1 LKQGVGEFWQATVRR
16 KDQTIV
22 YELKLASG
30 FGFVLRCSSC
40 PDSINR
46 VKQAVH
52 VLADDAESE
61 SGPGLLGQA

>member
-1 LKQGVGEFWQATVRR
+1 
-16 KDQTIV
+16 
-22 YELKLASG
+22 
-30 FGFVLRCSSC
+30 
-40 PDSINR
+40 